1 MLRKLG
7 DLFGTAVMATDGEIG
22 RVHDFYFDDHTWS
35 IRYMVIDTGGWLSG
49 RLVLISPVALQPP
62 DWHGRVFP
70 VSLTRQQIE
79 DSPTIHSD
87 MPVSRQHEVE
97 LHKYYG
103 WPTYWDGGL
112 FSGNV
117 VDLLPQLL
125 VDSQANSGQSSADDQ
140 GRASGGDPHLR
151 SVREVTR
158 YRVQASDGEI
168 GHVGDFVV
176 EEETWKIRYIVVDT
190 HDWLPGKHV
199 LLSPSWIEQVSW
211 EESSAHVGLSRREVK
226 DAPEY
231 HRGMVIDRQYEE
243 ALHHHYGRTSHLS
256 KEGAGLPRERENA
269 GSSPS
274 VESGPAAIGSLIA
287 QLASDDGLVRVN
299 ARQSLV
305 TIGAPAVAL
314 LIEALRDANRQV
326 RWEAA
331 KALSEIVDPAAAPAL
346 ARALQDREF
355 GVRWLAAEGLI
366 VLGSRGLV
374 PVLRALVEG
383 SDSIRLRQGAHH
395 VLHDLA
401 RRGDLTQVLQ
411 PVLAALEGIEPSLQ
425 VPVAAE
431 AALEALTGAGS
442 QHHDQSEPHRLRKR
456 SGWSQLH
463 NCGGDGQ
470 DLSCQ

>member
-7 DLFGTAVMATDGEIG
+7 DLFGIAVRATDGEIG
-22 RVHDFYFDDHTWS
+22 RIHDFYFDDHTWS
-35 IRYMVIDTGGWLSG
+35 IRYMIVDTGGWLSG
-49 RLVLISPVALQPP
+49 RLVLISPVALRPP

-70 VSLTRQQIE
+70 VSLTRQQVE

-87 MPVSRQHEVE
+87 MPVSRQHELE
-97 LHKYYG
+97 LHRHYG

-125 VDSQANSGQSSADDQ
+125 VDSQANSRQSSADDQ
-140 GRASGGDPHLR
+140 GRARGGDPHLR
-151 SVREVTR
+151 SLREVTR
-158 YRVQASDGEI
+158 YHVQATDGEI
-168 GHVGDFVV
+168 GHVGDLLV

-211 EESSAHVGLSRREVK
+211 DESRVQVDLSRHEVK

-243 ALHHHYGRTSHLS
+243 ALHHHYGRASRLS
-256 KEGAGLPRERENA
+256 KEGAGLSRKRENS

-274 VESGPAAIGSLIA
+274 VESGPEAIGSLIV

-305 TIGAPAVAL
+305 AIGAPAVASL
-314 LIEALRDANRQV
+314 NEALRDANKQV

-331 KALSEIVDPAAAPAL
+331 KALNEIVDPAAAPAL
-346 ARALQDREF
+346 VRALQDREF

-366 VLGSRGLV
+366 ALGSRGLV
-374 PVLRALVEG
+374 PVLRALVERSG
-383 SDSIRLRQGAHH
+383 SVRLRQGAHH

-401 RRGDLTQVLQ
+401 RRGDLTEVLQ
-411 PVLAALEGIEPSLQ
+411 PLVAALEGIEPSLQ

-431 AALEALTGAGS
+431 AVLEALTGAGS
-442 QHHDQSEPHRLRKR
+442 QHHDR
-456 SGWSQLH
+456 
-463 NCGGDGQ
+463 
-470 DLSCQ
+470 